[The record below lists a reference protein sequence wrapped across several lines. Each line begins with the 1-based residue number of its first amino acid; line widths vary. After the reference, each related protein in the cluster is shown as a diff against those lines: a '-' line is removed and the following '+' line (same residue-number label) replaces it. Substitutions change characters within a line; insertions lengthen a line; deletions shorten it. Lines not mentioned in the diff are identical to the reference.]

1 MHKDYL
7 QENKQQKVVIFH
19 IVRRVNKMFNQ
30 TGIKTE
36 KYGNIT
42 QILKNVEL
50 QESVGIVVDD
60 SVATADSLG
69 RKIVKAGTPLTGDLD
84 NRTTAFTAAK
94 AGSSVEKSDAVGVL
108 LHDVDVTT
116 GDANGT
122 LLIFGFV
129 NTNRIDATTKVKITE
144 QVKEALPMIKFI
156 AC

>member
-1 MHKDYL
+1 
-7 QENKQQKVVIFH
+7 
-19 IVRRVNKMFNQ
+19 MFNQ

-50 QESVGIVVDD
+50 QESVGIVVGD

-84 NRTTAFTAAK
+84 NRTIAFTAAK
-94 AGSSVEKSDAVGVL
+94 AGSSTEKSDAVGVL

-129 NTNRIDATTKVKITE
+129 NTNRIDATTKAKITE